1 MDKKVREYIN
11 KQKSPQRE
19 ICKKLRKLI
28 LKTLPKAKEEM
39 KWGVPVYG
47 GGKFYIGS
55 LRDHVNLG
63 FAVTGLSDREKALFE
78 GNGKMMRH
86 IKIADTRDIDEK
98 KIATL
103 LKLVDKKATCEDTC

>member
-39 KWGVPVYG
+39 KWGVPVFG
-47 GGKFYIGS
+47 GGKFYIGA

-63 FAVTGLSDREKALFE
+63 FAVTGLSEREKSLFE
-78 GNGKMMRH
+78 GRGKMMRH
-86 IKIADTRDIDEK
+86 IKIAKVEDIDDK
-98 KIATL
+98 KIAKL
-103 LKLVDKKATCEDTC
+103 LKMVYKKATCDESC